1 MPVQRPGERHGEHL
15 ELPAARHEPA
25 VAGGRLDHDPRRL
38 RVVMDQRQQLA
49 ARCTQSWST
58 RGTLTGPCSQPA
70 GIGAPPVPMPSK
82 HQAHRLFGMWNTA
95 KLLRCAVGTVK
106 SHRAKALATLRVTL
120 GEPGDL
126 PVGGRA

>member
-1 MPVQRPGERHGEHL
+1 MAIEVV
-15 ELPAARHEPA
+15 PA
-25 VAGGRLDHDPRRL
+25 VGHWDHFASLMAQTGDRGWAIRSAVARLPVRQRA
-38 RVVMDQRQQLA
+38 VVVLTYLDDQ
-49 ARCTQSWST
+49 
-58 RGTLTGPCSQPA
+58 PDEE
-70 GIGAPPVPMPSK
+70 I
-82 HQAHRLFGMWNTA
+82 A